1 MYIKDISHFPIQFAV
16 DIILL
21 LLPSS
26 LVYTLRKL
34 LHLSW
39 GFFVTY
45 VQKIVYHFL
54 QKSLILLQPISKHT
68 KHTTVAYFWRDK
80 SFIYT

>member
-26 LVYTLRKL
+26 LVYTLQIVVSEL
-34 LHLSW
+34 
-39 GFFVTY
+39 GFLCDICAKDCVPFFAKKFDIIATDIKTY
-45 VQKIVYHFL
+45 QTYHRSIFL
-54 QKSLILLQPISKHT
+54 
-68 KHTTVAYFWRDK
+68 A
-80 SFIYT
+80 